1 MKYLKNILLFTALS
15 CTSHAVFATVGG
27 GQTLEFLGYDV
38 KDQKLYL
45 LREFEDARGRLPQL
59 YYYQFNQK
67 KTEPKLVEVKS
78 LYINPKTKKIDYD
91 QDGTRFEK
99 QLNTIKKRL
108 QPLTAQNLKGTQLH
122 PIKESVKVVPHIY
135 EPNEKMTQYRYQY
148 QVSSGKYRSQ
158 THSAV
163 SYKPN
168 LHILQAFVVPNQ
180 PYKVV
185 SIQYLAFPEETG
197 YTTEDPVLL
206 RQK

>member
-1 MKYLKNILLFTALS
+1 MNLKIALLLS
-15 CTSHAVFATVGG
+15 GLVVLSPQVFATVGG
-27 GQTLEFLGYDV
+27 GQNLEFLGYDV

-45 LREFEDARGRLPQL
+45 LRNFEDGRGRLPQL

-67 KTEPKLVEVKS
+67 KMEPKLIEVKS

-91 QDGTRFEK
+91 QDGIQFDK
-99 QLNTIKKRL
+99 ALNKIKKRL
-108 QPLTAQNLKGTQLH
+108 KPLTAQNIKGTQLH
-122 PIKESVKVVPHIY
+122 LIKESKRIVPHLY
-135 EPNEKMTQYRYQY
+135 EPNEKMTEYRYQY
-148 QVSSGKYRSQ
+148 QVSSGQYRSQ
-158 THSAV
+158 TQHAV

-168 LHILQAFVVPNQ
+168 LRIEQAFVVPNQ
-180 PYKVV
+180 PYKIV